1 MPKSK
6 RSKLV
11 SLTQTQKKGREEK
24 ELLVEQIQK
33 CVDKYQYIWIFNID
47 NMRNYYLKEVRN
59 DWNTSRFFFGKN
71 KIMAKALGTTAEE
84 EYKPNLSKLAER
96 LVGNVGLL
104 FTDAPPMEVQQYF
117 ENFKKEDYA
126 RSGFIATHDFVV
138 PEGPVTRGEDKL
150 AFPSNM
156 EPQLRALGLPT
167 TLKTGVVTCL
177 FDYTVCKKGDTLTP
191 EQAQLLKHFFIQMSE
206 FKVSLKCYY
215 KDGAINN
222 I

>member
-11 SLTQTQKKGREEK
+11 SLTKTQKKGREEK

-33 CVDKYQYIWIFNID
+33 CVDKFQYIWVFNIN
-47 NMRNYYLKEVRN
+47 NMRNYYLKEVRS

-71 KIMAKALGTTAEE
+71 KIMAKALGNTPEE
-84 EYKPNLSKLAER
+84 EYKENLSKLAER

-104 FTDAPPMEVQQYF
+104 FTDASPKEIQEYF

-126 RSGFIATHDFVV
+126 RSGFIATYDFVV
-138 PEGPVTRGEDKL
+138 PAGPVTRGVDKL
-150 AFPSNM
+150 PFPSNM
-156 EPQLRALGLPT
+156 EPQLRQLGLPT

-177 FDYTVCKKGDTLTP
+177 YDYTVCKKGDSLSP
-191 EQAQLLKHFFIQMSE
+191 EQAQLLKHFFIQMAE
-206 FKVSLKCYY
+206 FKVTLKCYY

-222 I
+222 V